1 MTDSDGAMVRRLL
14 DIEEIKRLK
23 AGYFRCLDRKE
34 WDEFEHVFARDAVL
48 EVPEANI
55 CETGRDAIVA
65 AVSGVL
71 TGTTTVHHGH
81 MPEIEIT
88 GADTA
93 RGTWAMFDD
102 VEWASDAGNSPDR
115 APGLR
120 SLHRGVRARRRCV
133 ANQSFASRTAAHR
146 PAGFGGSCR

>member
-34 WDEFEHVFARDAVL
+34 WDEFEHGFARDAVL

-93 RGTWAMFDD
+93 RGRCSMTSSGRRMQ
-102 VEWASDAGNSPDR
+102 GTR
-115 APGLR
+115 RIGLQGYGH
-120 SLHRGVRARRRCV
+120 SIEEYVREDGAW
-133 ANQSFASRTAAHR
+133 
-146 PAGFGGSCR
+146 